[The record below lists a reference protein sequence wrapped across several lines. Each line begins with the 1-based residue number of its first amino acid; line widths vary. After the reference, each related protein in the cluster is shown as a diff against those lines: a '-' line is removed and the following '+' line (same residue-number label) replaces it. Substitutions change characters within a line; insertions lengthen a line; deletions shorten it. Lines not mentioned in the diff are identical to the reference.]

1 MNTIVAK
8 KAGILGPF
16 DRTDPLLAEE
26 SSSRSLPFVKITTNL
41 DDSSLL
47 TFVNLRSA
55 EHSGNYTCVAENA
68 AGKAEY
74 TARISVKGIRTALV
88 PRSMGRDKL
97 TRSFVAPNFGVL
109 MSFGCKY
116 DNV

>member
-1 MNTIVAK
+1 MS
-8 KAGILGPF
+8 PF

-41 DDSSLL
+41 DDFSSLL
-47 TFVNLRSA
+47 TFVTVRSA

-74 TARISVKGIRTALV
+74 TARISVKGIHTALV
-88 PRSMGRDKL
+88 PRSKGRDEAIL
-97 TRSFVAPNFGVL
+97 SYVVPSLCRSSQLFVL
-109 MSFGCKY
+109 SS
-116 DNV
+116 DS

>member
-1 MNTIVAK
+1 M
-8 KAGILGPF
+8 GPF

-41 DDSSLL
+41 DDFSSLL
-47 TFVNLRSA
+47 TFVTLRSA

-74 TARISVKGIRTALV
+74 TARISVKGIRTEPV
-88 PRSMGRDKL
+88 PRSMGQGEL
-97 TRSFVAPNFGVL
+97 TRSFVAPHERHLVVNMT
-109 MSFGCKY
+109 MSREY
-116 DNV
+116 RN